1 MKRKVRYVVT
11 SICFLFVLLFAIQ
24 EVTNVLA
31 RKDSVIKYHD
41 IEEDEFDVLFF
52 GSSHVINGIYP
63 MELWNDY
70 GIVSYNC
77 AGHGNTLPT
86 TYWMMQNIL
95 EQINVPKLVV
105 IDIHLMYSENK
116 IRPERP
122 GIEQQHISFDW
133 SGISKEKIGMV
144 NYLLD
149 DVQTKMEF
157 ILPITIYHDRWKE
170 LSKKDFEIPY
180 GTGKGAEYR
189 VKRTVPNDFSL
200 ISRNEMIKDDSLGK
214 QYLCKMIEEC
224 QSRGIEVLLVNVPYP
239 ATEEQQ
245 KWANSVDLIAQE
257 YGVNYLNF
265 FYEDTGIDFFTDCYD
280 ENSHLNPSG
289 ARKITKYLGEYLQSE
304 YGIPDRRGEAEYAHW
319 NEDYKEY
326 SEDKWEVMQNLRNDL
341 STYLSLLHDSNLNI
355 CLFFNGDSEMIGWA
369 TPPKLV
375 ENISDLNRFQVA
387 SDEKQDYL
395 LILDQQN
402 NTQIE
407 YAGQEA
413 VINRH
418 TSFANITYTSRG
430 EDEIRELYLDDSE
443 TNYLLNEDGTMT
455 EIAIV
460 SFDKNTGEMVD
471 YVRFNQNQS
480 TKVVGQ

>member
-1 MKRKVRYVVT
+1 MNKKVKYVLT
-11 SICFLFVLLFAIQ
+11 SMCFIFVLFASIQ
-24 EVTNVLA
+24 KVTDVLA

-41 IEEDEFDVLFF
+41 MEADEFDVLFF

-63 MELWNDY
+63 MELWQDY

-77 AGHGNTLPT
+77 AGHGNKLPT
-86 TYWMMQNIL
+86 TYWML
-95 EQINVPKLVV
+95 RNVLDVKAPRLVV
-105 IDIHLMYSENK
+105 IDIFALESNDK
-116 IRPERP
+116 IRSERP

-133 SGISKEKIGMV
+133 FGISKEKIGMV
-144 NYLLD
+144 NFLLD
-149 DVQTKMEF
+149 DVKTKMEF
-157 ILPITIYHDRWKE
+157 ILPITIYHERWKE

-189 VKRTVPNDFSL
+189 VKRTAPNDFTL
-200 ISRNEMIKDDSLGK
+200 ISRNEMIMDDSLGK

-239 ATEEQQ
+239 ATDGQQ

-265 FYEDTGIDFFTDCYD
+265 FYEDTGINFFTDCYD

-304 YGIPDRRGEAEYAHW
+304 YDIPDRRGETEYVHW
-319 NEDYKEY
+319 NEDYIEY
-326 SEDKWEVMQNLRNDL
+326 AADKWNVMKNLRNDI

-355 CLFFNGDSEMIGWA
+355 CLFFNGNSEMIYWA
-369 TPPKLV
+369 TPPKLI
-375 ENISDLNRFQVA
+375 ENIYDLQKFQEA
-387 SDEKQDYL
+387 SNGRQDYL
-395 LILDQQN
+395 LVL
-402 NTQIE
+402 E
-407 YAGQEA
+407 QESDTVVE
-413 VINRH
+413 VIGAEKLLERE
-418 TSFANITYTSRG
+418 TSFARVTYTSRDIDG
-430 EDEIRELYLDDSE
+430 MRGLYLNDNE
-443 TNYLLNEDGTMT
+443 TNYLLNEDGTMA
-455 EIAIV
+455 EIVIV

-480 TKVVGQ
+480 TNIVGQ